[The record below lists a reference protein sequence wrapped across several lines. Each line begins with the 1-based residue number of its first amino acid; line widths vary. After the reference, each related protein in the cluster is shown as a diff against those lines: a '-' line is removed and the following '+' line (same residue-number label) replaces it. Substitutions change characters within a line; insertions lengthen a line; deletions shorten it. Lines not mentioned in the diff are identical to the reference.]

1 MRYDISGLDK
11 AKLLVAL
18 YDNAKN
24 SKWTKATIGNIM
36 CPDSFVCD
44 MMSSVYQPKIEAKIK
59 KLELT
64 EEMAEKLL
72 ASSSQV
78 DYVGPVL
85 ININFSGDE
94 IDTTSY
100 DKYNHGKGG
109 AELAGDV
116 VSELRAESSASC
128 RM

>member
-1 MRYDISGLDK
+1 MIFSGLDK

-24 SKWTKATIGNIM
+24 SKWTKATIGNTM
-36 CPDSFVCD
+36 CPDSFVRD
-44 MMSSVYQPKIEAKIK
+44 MMSSFYQPKIEAEIK
-59 KLELT
+59 KLELS

-72 ASSSQV
+72 ASNSQV
-78 DYVGPVL
+78 DYVGSVL
-85 ININFSGDE
+85 IKINFSSDK
-94 IDTTSY
+94 IDTAHY
-100 DKYNHGKGG
+100 DKYNHGNGG

-116 VSELRAESSASC
+116 VSELRAESSAYC